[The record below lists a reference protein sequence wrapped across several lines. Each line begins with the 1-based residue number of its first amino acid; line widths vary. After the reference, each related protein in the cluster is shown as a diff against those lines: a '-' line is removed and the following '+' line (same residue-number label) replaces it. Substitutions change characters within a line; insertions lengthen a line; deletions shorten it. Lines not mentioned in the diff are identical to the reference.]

1 MGIDLGEVR
10 IGVAV
15 ADTLGMFAHP
25 RETVKVGLK
34 GEKAVVGRI
43 AEIAAAEKVG
53 VIVVGLPRNMSGT
66 EGPAAAKARAF
77 AAELLRKAT
86 GCEVRLQ
93 DERLTTVAAQKA
105 LHASGRDAKKSRA
118 VIDQVAAQLILQ
130 TYLDTMALRD
140 EMPPLEDPD

>member
-1 MGIDLGEVR
+1 MGIDLGDVR
-10 IGVAV
+10 VGVAV

-25 RETVKVGLK
+25 RETVKVGPK
-34 GEKAVVGRI
+34 GEKAVVARI

-77 AAELLRKAT
+77 AERLRGAT

-105 LHASGRDAKKSRA
+105 LRAGGRDARQSRA
-118 VIDQVAAQLILQ
+118 VIDQAAAQLILQ

-140 EMPPLEDPD
+140 ELPEEPG